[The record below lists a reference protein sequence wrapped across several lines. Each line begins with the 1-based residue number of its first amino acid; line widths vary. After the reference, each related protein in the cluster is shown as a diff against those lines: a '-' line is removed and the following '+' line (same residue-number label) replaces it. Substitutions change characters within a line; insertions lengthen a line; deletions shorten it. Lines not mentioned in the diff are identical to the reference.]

1 MVHTKQTNVVSL
13 AGMTAWLAE
22 YGLDIHNV
30 RDLSIRAE
38 PSGQDGHPLYL
49 WIDVVWYKT
58 NHLGHRYVEPG
69 TGDAA
74 TEQSSIPLRSFPP
87 LLPT

>member
-1 MVHTKQTNVVSL
+1 MAHTKRTNVVSL
-13 AGMTAWLAE
+13 ADMTAWLAE

-38 PSGQDGHPLYL
+38 PSGQDGHPLHL
-49 WIDVVWYKT
+49 WIDVVRYKI
-58 NHLGHRYVEPG
+58 NDLGSRYVETG
-69 TGDAA
+69 TGEAA
-74 TEQSSIPLRSFPP
+74 TEQSSIPLHSFPP